1 MLTGKTVKRSK
12 LQSGPGETDT
22 SQSGQNRKR
31 WWLLAIGVGALGTAL
46 GSYWFGPGYAGGRG
60 VGGSREL
67 ALNSV
72 LRVGIVMLA
81 IWLALPA
88 LNKPMRWLPPGAAVM
103 CLVGIGIIAAQPR
116 LLVVIVPAI
125 GFLLTIGWLVRIFQ
139 ISKR

>member
-1 MLTGKTVKRSK
+1 M
-12 LQSGPGETDT
+12 
-22 SQSGQNRKR
+22 
-31 WWLLAIGVGALGTAL
+31 
-46 GSYWFGPGYAGGRG
+46 
-60 VGGSREL
+60 
-67 ALNSV
+67 NSV

-125 GFLLTIGWLVRIFQ
+125 GFLLTVGWLVRIFQ